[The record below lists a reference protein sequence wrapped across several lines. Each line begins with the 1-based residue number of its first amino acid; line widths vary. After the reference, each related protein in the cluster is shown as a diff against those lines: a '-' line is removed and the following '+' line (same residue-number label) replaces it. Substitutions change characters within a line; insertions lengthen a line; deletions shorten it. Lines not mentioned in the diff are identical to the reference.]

1 MILRWRLQCR
11 EMLHEQTMD
20 EDVSTANLAQKD
32 MLGAVVEEGDEV
44 QRQRAAAPEDAAEGE
59 MLNDREAAVDQ
70 PGASAASTACW
81 LAMSSWL
88 SIPRCLPSRRS
99 PHPRGR
105 SVPVVALPCQGIAPR
120 TVVDSRNA
128 IPGRAQ
134 RTTMRCGSKNRM
146 APVPSAYWHATLD
159 AHFRTEQSVVTT
171 SLRC

>member
-70 PGASAASTACW
+70 PGASAASRVC
-81 LAMSSWL
+81 
-88 SIPRCLPSRRS
+88 
-99 PHPRGR
+99 
-105 SVPVVALPCQGIAPR
+105 
-120 TVVDSRNA
+120 
-128 IPGRAQ
+128 
-134 RTTMRCGSKNRM
+134 
-146 APVPSAYWHATLD
+146 
-159 AHFRTEQSVVTT
+159 
-171 SLRC
+171 